1 MTKKGKASI
10 RRRMTVDEALDLA
23 AEQYFVPR
31 HYEGRRHNQPSI
43 ESAAD
48 PKALGALIGS
58 GRVTVKGYDP
68 VARQISSQ
76 AVVRVQ
82 RKEWD
87 LNSFWDNESKSFKGL
102 EFITDD
108 DVRHHVM
115 DLLTER
121 HEAFHKELVE
131 VYQLD
136 QELAAIGRSKAP
148 WPVKKRDVEARK
160 SALRGQVS
168 RWVRS
173 RPRIK
178 AVQHEVLNLLNKY
191 W

>member
-10 RRRMTVDEALDLA
+10 RRKMTVDEALDLA

-31 HYEGRRHNQPSI
+31 RYEGRRHQPSI
-43 ESAAD
+43 EETD

-58 GRVTVKGYDP
+58 GRVTVRGYDP

-76 AVVRVQ
+76 AIRVQ

-115 DLLTER
+115 DLLKER

-148 WPVKKRDVEARK
+148 WHIKKGDIEARK
-160 SALRGQVS
+160 SHLRGQVS

-173 RPRIK
+173 RPRIR
-178 AVQHEVLNLLNKY
+178 AVQTEVLNLLNKY